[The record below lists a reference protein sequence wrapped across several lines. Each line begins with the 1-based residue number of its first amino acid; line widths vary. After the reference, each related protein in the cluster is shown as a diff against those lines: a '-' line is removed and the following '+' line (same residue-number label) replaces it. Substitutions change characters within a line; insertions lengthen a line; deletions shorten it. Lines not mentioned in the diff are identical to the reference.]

1 MKCLATACALLGLT
15 ACGIV
20 PFERFPAYDCAVRMP
35 ARGELRCFESKSTD
49 SSRLPQLVPF
59 AAITAPYNTHREY
72 AAHVIGREAEW
83 QNLYP
88 EVVMLWDGES
98 YYAGSVTAAPAVLPG
113 SNDIEFDS
121 SEPKCK
127 LLLVGVCCRLAPVR
141 LGIHWDDAGII
152 MAIEDTAR
160 GSGIEEG
167 DKIVSI
173 ANAPVLIG
181 AKWMQSPHYL
191 RLLQLHVD
199 TQVRLVWI
207 RPGTGRSEGLLTL
220 AANPLTF
227 SEFPGGI
234 EMSSQPRGTNH
245 L

>member
-15 ACGIV
+15 ACGTV
-20 PFERFPAYDCAVRMP
+20 PFERFPAYECAVRTP
-35 ARGELRCFESKSTD
+35 ARGTLRCFDSKSTD
-49 SSRLPQLVPF
+49 ASKLPQLVPF
-59 AAITAPYNTHREY
+59 AVITAPYNTHREY
-72 AAHVIGREAEW
+72 AARMIGREAEW
-83 QNLYP
+83 QKLYP

-98 YYAGSVTAAPAVLPG
+98 YYAGSVTAAAAVLPG
-113 SNDIEFDS
+113 SDDIEFDS

-191 RLLQLHVD
+191 RLLQLQAD
-199 TQVRLVWI
+199 TQVRLVWT

-220 AANPLTF
+220 VANPLTF
-227 SEFPGGI
+227 LGFPGGI
-234 EMSSQPRGTNH
+234 EMSSQPQVTNH